1 MCRNRLEWPN
11 WCLLSLLL
19 DTRVSMGHS
28 GLDHW
33 FQGLL
38 QPPKMLVSRCEVLKF
53 YFKGTMLCL
62 KKKSFSTCKFTKVV

>member
-11 WCLLSLLL
+11 RCLFSLLL

-33 FQGLL
+33 LRIITASQ
-38 QPPKMLVSRCEVLKF
+38 MLVSRCEVLNF
-53 YFKGTMLCL
+53 YFNGAMLGL